1 MILHGTEDDDE
12 ELCAGGARGLDETHR
27 PKPDC
32 LVYKLPMLQPQHL
45 HPSTHSLPTVLS
57 QASAG
62 TQQTVHRTVASLSRD
77 EWAAML
83 LRAL

>member
-12 ELCAGGARGLDETHR
+12 ELCAGGARGLGEIHR
-27 PKPDC
+27 PKPGC
-32 LVYKLPMLQPQHL
+32 LVYKLLMLQLQRVHL
-45 HPSTHSLPTVLS
+45 STHSLPTVLS

-62 TQQTVHRTVASLSRD
+62 TQQTGHRTVASPSRD